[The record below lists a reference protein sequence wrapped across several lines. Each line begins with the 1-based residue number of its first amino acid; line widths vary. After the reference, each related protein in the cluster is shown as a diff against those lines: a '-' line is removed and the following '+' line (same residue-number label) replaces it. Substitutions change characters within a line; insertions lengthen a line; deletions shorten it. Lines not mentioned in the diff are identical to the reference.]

1 MHGVEHGKVCER
13 CRALCLA
20 LPPSLPMKNV
30 GGDPI
35 GPTMTTQ
42 GSFGECRTRHE
53 LAGIG
58 GSVAGCV
65 V

>member
-1 MHGVEHGKVCER
+1 MARFVSAAE
-13 CRALCLA
+13 LLA

-35 GPTMTTQ
+35 GPTTMTQ
-42 GSFGECRTRHE
+42 GSFGERRTKHE

-58 GSVAGCV
+58 GSVASCV